1 MKMDHLL
8 SLAISLVVLCLLFV
22 GSHGVSRRRNVENA
36 FVSIDGETTI
46 RSNGKPTVNKGEHS
60 YLLTNDS
67 SVDVQF
73 VKLMVQKLHEQQH
86 PPKESCRHRR
96 LLVTQFEQVF
106 EGFGSIMKVVLLGLA
121 EAAHSNRTLV
131 WGLDLPFLFENSR
144 DEWYSSSSSS
154 KNKQKNGGQI
164 QRKVKIRGIEFDCS
178 SGNNGVYDG
187 SGPYGCFFMP
197 LSSCGVQDVTV
208 AELLQ
213 LGIKYDCCFL
223 LPHCISFRTQSTRT

>member
-1 MKMDHLL
+1 MHKANLL
-8 SLAISLVVLCLLFV
+8 LLLITLFV
-22 GSHGVSRRRNVENA
+22 APLIPGTRVCEFNDEC
-36 FVSIDGETTI
+36 IDDEEDADEAYG
-46 RSNGKPTVNKGEHS
+46 
-60 YLLTNDS
+60 YLLANNYEPDAML
-67 SVDVQF
+67 
-73 VKLMVQKLHEQQH
+73 VKTIMRQLHRQQN
-86 PPKESCRHRR
+86 PPKETCKHRR
-96 LLVTQFEQVF
+96 ILVTQFANSF
-106 EGFGSIMKVVLLGLA
+106 EGMGSILKLVLLGLA
-121 EAAHSNRTLV
+121 EAAHENRTLV

-213 LGIKYDCCFL
+213 LGINYDCCFL